1 MGKDYRVIKFD
12 DEEKYINEFL
22 KLPKKL
28 YSKKELMQKEEE
40 EREILENKHVLSKYF
55 KIYRFLVIDEK
66 ENAVAR
72 AILTFYEN
80 DLNAYI
86 GYYECIEDLGVSN
99 MLLNYIERFV
109 AFKGY
114 KSIIGPYNC
123 SFWLGYRFKKNNF
136 GESYLNEPYNK
147 KYYPIFFEDA
157 GYEVIEEYTSN
168 SISKIGKYERNEKL
182 SKRLKE
188 MKQKGYEFVE
198 PTEETFDAQFRII
211 GQMMLGLYKNSTG
224 YKEIAPEDLSVLYQ
238 DFKKYVD
245 YSMIKLAYLNG
256 ELAGFYIGIP
266 NYSNSINTK
275 NYIKFLKNK
284 IITKSYVLPALG
296 VKKGEIGLG
305 RALAECMKCE
315 LRGSGATAITSIIN
329 KKRTKKDYFKEL
341 EEKEYNYVLYG
352 KKIN

>member
-1 MGKDYRVIKFD
+1 MGKNYQVIKFD

-28 YSKKELMQKEEE
+28 YTKKELMQREEE
-40 EREILENKHVLSKYF
+40 EREILENRHILSKYF
-55 KIYRFLVIDEK
+55 KIYKFLVIDENEK
-66 ENAVAR
+66 AVAR

-99 MLLNYIERFV
+99 MLINYIERFV

-114 KSIIGPYNC
+114 KNIIGPYNC
-123 SFWLGYRFKKNNF
+123 SFWLGYRFKKDNF
-136 GESYLNEPYNK
+136 GEPYINEPYNK
-147 KYYPIFFEDA
+147 KYYPVFFEDA
-157 GYEVIEEYTSN
+157 GYEVIEEYSSN
-168 SISKIGKYERNEKL
+168 LISKIGKYERNEKL

-188 MKQKGYEFVE
+188 MKEKGYEFVE
-198 PTEETFDAQFRII
+198 PTEETFDSQYRLIC
-211 GQMMLGLYKNSTG
+211 QMMLSLYKNNTG
-224 YKEIAPEDLSVLYQ
+224 YKEIAPEDFIALYY

-245 YSMIKLAYLNG
+245 YSMVKLAYLNG

-266 NYSNSINTK
+266 NYSNSVNTK
-275 NYIKFLKNK
+275 NYMKFLKSK
-284 IITKSYVLPALG
+284 LITKSYALPALG

-315 LRGSGATAITSIIN
+315 LRGSGATAITSITN
-329 KKRTKKDYFKEL
+329 KKRTKKNYFKEL